1 MEFQGEKLKKIR
13 LEKGISLEEVHKKTK
28 IQLNILKAIEGES
41 ITSLSPVYLKSFLKI
56 YCKFLG
62 VEPQEFMKEYQEP
75 QSKTK
80 TQVERAIKGGEFS
93 ARVNKPLE
101 IIRKASLKF
110 RSFKPSKEAIRI
122 FAIVLAIPFLFV
134 ILFNLGKAISSRRR
148 DLSPKVEP
156 ARTTGQKAVTPQ
168 PSKLSKPKTP
178 ASLPAVSS
186 IKLGIRAKEN
196 CWVQV
201 RADGVVVFQRVLEK
215 GRLETW
221 VAKDKFELSLGNA
234 GGVELEINGELFS
247 NLGRRGQVLKSIVIT
262 KEGLKTGK

>member
-1 MEFQGEKLKKIR
+1 MEFQGAKLKKIR
-13 LEKGISLEEVHKKTK
+13 LERGISLEEVHKRTK

-41 ITSLSPVYLKSFLKI
+41 LTSLSPVYLKSFLKI

-62 VEPQEFMKEYQEP
+62 VEPQEFVKEYSEP
-75 QSKTK
+75 QPKTK
-80 TQVERAIKGGEFS
+80 TQVERVIKAREFPV
-93 ARVNKPLE
+93 RLNKPLE
-101 IIRKASLKF
+101 IIRSVSLKF

-134 ILFNLGKAISSRRR
+134 ILFNLGKAISSRRKNF
-148 DLSPKVEP
+148 PV
-156 ARTTGQKAVTPQ
+156 KAERAQATEQ
-168 PSKLSKPKTP
+168 AALPSKPSKPKTP
-178 ASLPAVSS
+178 ASLPATSS

>member
-1 MEFQGEKLKKIR
+1 MEFQGARLKKIR
-13 LEKGISLEEVHKKTK
+13 QEKGISLEDVHRKTK

-62 VEPQEFMKEYQEP
+62 VEPQEFMKEYKEP
-75 QSKTK
+75 QPKAK
-80 TQVERAIKGGEFS
+80 TQVERAIRMREFPV
-93 ARVNKPLE
+93 RLNRPLE
-101 IIRKASLKF
+101 IIRKASLRF

-122 FAIVLAIPFLFV
+122 FAMVLVIPFLFV
-134 ILFNLGKAISSRRR
+134 ILFNLGKAISSRR
-148 DLSPKVEP
+148 KNFP
-156 ARTTGQKAVTPQ
+156 AKAERVQ
-168 PSKLSKPKTP
+168 AKEQAALPSKPSKPKTP
-178 ASLPAVSS
+178 ASLSAVSS